1 MGKVSKRLLLGILG
15 AATSFG
21 MILGGK
27 VVVDSVDNRATEVA
41 AAGDTDAKYV
51 RVTSTDDL
59 PGEHYLIVYENN
71 GSSVVFNGGISSSDL
86 DSKSNAIADYAVQ
99 TGSDGVPYIV
109 ADDKLCDYEVKIL
122 DAGSG
127 KYAIQSSNVSP
138 YYIYHSGSK
147 NSINSTSSLSSGAT
161 AITFS
166 SNKLT
171 AKWGSYSLKY
181 NTSDKRFRCYS
192 NGQNAVSL
200 FKYVPG
206 ITADPESIT
215 ISLDGNLI
223 EETFTVYDGQC
234 VNFEASVLPE
244 GADQDVAWSE
254 YMSDDGS
261 VLFMDGELITEGSLV
276 EDLTFDITAK
286 SAATDTVSKT
296 VSVTVK
302 ANWVENLSYEGHVK
316 EQVIGE
322 PFDSTGLTIF
332 ASCSDFQLDVTEDVV
347 YTPNI
352 IEEGINSVT
361 ASYMG
366 KSASIPFEIVKVN
379 WHYKA
384 TDITQL
390 YDGATIVLGVVDKTH
405 NIVAGSYDSG
415 NGWYTSAETETIGDD
430 GAIDFEQTF
439 TLGVSEKGYTIY
451 DNATKKYL
459 AHNASNG
466 KVNLS
471 SELSAKTYWDIY
483 FQGQSLKIKDT
494 TASAVWFL
502 QINSSA
508 KRMGEYKPSSNQ
520 TDPYIYVLNG
530 NNVAASDKLTTF
542 AKLYLRW
549 GDELDGS
556 DTGACRGENGYY
568 AKAKAAL
575 QGEWDGIVDA
585 LAADTT
591 GILARLQAWAIAN
604 GEAFEVGANGIST
617 HSLGNKATGMDNPDL
632 IAISCLSLAACVAMI
647 AYAISRRKIR
657 SR

>member
-1 MGKVSKRLLLGILG
+1 MGKVSKRLLLGVLG

-21 MILGGK
+21 MVLGGK
-27 VVVDSVDNRATEVA
+27 AVVDSVDNRATEVA
-41 AAGDTDAKYV
+41 AADSFAGKYAKITQTSELEDDAKYLLV
-51 RVTSTDDL
+51 YEKSKYAFDGNSDNITST
-59 PGEHYLIVYENN
+59 GNYFSY
-71 GSSVVFNGGISSSDL
+71 SL
-86 DSKSNAIADYAVQ
+86 DSDGSIITSQNTEAGYFTLVKSA
-99 TGSDGVPYIV
+99 T
-109 ADDKLCDYEVKIL
+109 
-122 DAGSG
+122 SG
-127 KYAIQSSNVSP
+127 KY
-138 YYIYHSGSK
+138 
-147 NSINSTSSLSSGAT
+147 L
-161 AITFS
+161 
-166 SNKLT
+166 
-171 AKWGSYSLKY
+171 LKAANGEYVY
-181 NTSDKRFRCYS
+181 NTSTK
-192 NGQNAVSL
+192 NGIKTGTESSANQYPL
-200 FKYVPG
+200 G
-206 ITADPESIT
+206 ITFNSSGNCQITYSSTTLQFFDQKGSDTFKFYKSTQQPICLYKYEAGVAVDPESVT

-223 EETFTVYDGQC
+223 EESITVYDGQC
-234 VNFEASVLPE
+234 VTFETSVLPE
-244 GADQDVAWSE
+244 GADQDVAWTD

-261 VLFMDGELITEGSLV
+261 VLFMDGELITEGTLT

-286 SAATDTVSKT
+286 SAVLDTVSKT
-296 VSVTVK
+296 ISVTVK
-302 ANWVENLSYEGHVK
+302 ANWVESLSYEGQAK

-322 PFDSTGLTIF
+322 PFDSTGLSIF
-332 ASCSDFQLDVTEDVV
+332 AHNADFQLDVTEDVIYV
-347 YTPNI
+347 PEI
-352 IEEGINSVT
+352 IEEGITSVT

-366 KSASIPFEIVKVN
+366 KSVSIPFETVQVN

-415 NGWYTSAETETIGDD
+415 NGWYTSAETVTIGDD

-508 KRMGEYKPSSNQ
+508 KRIGEYKPSSNQ

-575 QGEWDGIVDA
+575 QGEWSCVSGA
-585 LAADTT
+585 LAVDTT
-591 GILARLQAWAIAN
+591 GILARIQAWAIAN
-604 GEAFEVGANGIST
+604 GEVFEVGANGIST
-617 HSLGNKATGMDNPDL
+617 HSFGNKATGMDNPAL
-632 IAISCLSLAACVAMI
+632 IAISCLSLAACAAMI
-647 AYAISRRKIR
+647 GYAISRRKIR